1 MKNIIVLT
9 VLFISSAFVS
19 IKSSA
24 QTGSE
29 GFLIIKTFESID
41 MRLNKIIVTEKE
53 IIVTEKGK
61 KIEEID
67 LSRTN
72 ALVAAESNQILI
84 NNMLDKYKGKGYK
97 LVVVSSG
104 SQIIGSPT
112 DVLMTTYVF
121 ERQ

>member
-41 MRLNKIIVTEKE
+41 MRLNKIIVTEK
-53 IIVTEKGK
+53 GK

-97 LVVVSSG
+97 LVAVSSG